1 MLELSRWS
9 SMLILFIFQ
18 MFIIRFVKRNF
29 TNFVHI
35 ICLLI
40 FLVQICWIT
49 FAFIW
54 PDTFNT
60 VSYKEELD
68 KNEFPVH
75 IQVCVIPGFDDKQL
89 LNAGYANHNFFKG
102 MSRFNSSVYGWT
114 GHYRQRQGN
123 LSAEGEK

>member
-1 MLELSRWS
+1 
-9 SMLILFIFQ
+9 

-35 ICLLI
+35 ICLI
-40 FLVQICWIT
+40 VFLVQICWIT
-49 FAFIW
+49 YAFIW

-68 KNEFPVH
+68 KNEFPVS
-75 IQVCVIPGFDDKQL
+75 IRVCAIPGFDDEL
-89 LNAGYANHNFFKG
+89 VLNAGYANHKFFNG

-114 GHYRQRQGN
+114 GHDRQRQGN